1 MKNKLYILSFF
12 IIILFSILAFFNSSN
27 ENNDSVVPSI
37 YEEKPEAPLLV
48 SGKIKNESSNIA
60 NNKTDFDKVMEI
72 SSNYNTCQDE
82 KNTTLSA
89 KKSIETSLIDEVRDK
104 LNFNDASISL
114 AYLVN
119 KGLISYNHATKVY
132 EDKLDS
138 FFFGELK
145 TLNFESL
152 NETSNEIIS
161 LKRNYE
167 LIELIKNG
175 NELKDW
181 FESKPNEK
189 DEFFINTNGEEI
201 LISPNVIIGK
211 NYSYISDE
219 NKETVFKYLKVN
231 ALMIK
236 SAIESDVSLDLI
248 MEMVEQSANI
258 NQVLRMPDGKITDLL
273 YIAMKHDRKDVLSL
287 LLNTNEFK
295 KAAFLSSPVNMYL
308 RDLIV
313 EDNIE
318 DLEPEFLSLL
328 DKWDYFVNLTYSGNK
343 KPSLHG
349 YNGLKIPSRMVNKLK
364 ELNIRNI
371 NVDSIK
377 EPNLS
382 SLSKKTSLW
391 LVDNT
396 SQIRELNEQYQHIKE
411 ECGALKS
418 ELLNLEP
425 SFSPLSDYQSL
436 LDNKLTIKQNLKKLS
451 AISPALADNYTLQL
465 ISSVDNKSKE
475 NIDTFLES
483 VSDLNIIIKEGNKFL
498 AHQQNYLGEKI
509 FKLYG
514 LYALQQVIEQGWYLD
529 ILHWDAMD
537 KELKSDYIENY
548 NNQEATTPSRLFN
561 LLYSRDYK
569 KAISLIE
576 LEPRLNGFPYGRDC
590 LGLMLD
596 RFIAFRAAP
605 PSQEERILIEY
616 LIDKTRL
623 ENYHL
628 KRLHRLKLKLPGYFK
643 NLENT
648 FSKLGVVEDYPFSK
662 YLGW

>member
-1 MKNKLYILSFF
+1 MKSKLYILSFF

-37 YEEKPEAPLLV
+37 YKEKSEAPLLV
-48 SGKIKNESSNIA
+48 SGKIKNQSSNIA
-60 NNKTDFDKVMEI
+60 NNKTDFGKVMDI

-119 KGLISYNHATKVY
+119 KGLISYNHATNVY

-138 FFFGELK
+138 FFFGGLK

-152 NETSNEIIS
+152 NETSNEIIT

-167 LIELIKNG
+167 LIELITNG

-219 NKETVFKYLKVN
+219 NKKTVFKYLKVD

-258 NQVLRMPDGKITDLL
+258 NQVVRMPDGKITDLL

-295 KAAFLSSPVNMYL
+295 KAAFLPSPVNMYL

-343 KPSLHG
+343 EPSLHG

-382 SLSKKTSLW
+382 SLSKKTNLW

-436 LDNKLTIKQNLKKLS
+436 LDNKLTIEQNLKKLS

-475 NIDTFLES
+475 HIDTFLES

-498 AHQQNYLGEKI
+498 VHQQNYLGEKI

-529 ILHWDAMD
+529 IQHWDAMD

-569 KAISLIE
+569 KAVSFID

-605 PSQEERILIEY
+605 PNKEERILIEY
-616 LIDKTRL
+616 LIDKTKL

-628 KRLHRLKLKLPGYFK
+628 KRLHRLKLKLPSYFE